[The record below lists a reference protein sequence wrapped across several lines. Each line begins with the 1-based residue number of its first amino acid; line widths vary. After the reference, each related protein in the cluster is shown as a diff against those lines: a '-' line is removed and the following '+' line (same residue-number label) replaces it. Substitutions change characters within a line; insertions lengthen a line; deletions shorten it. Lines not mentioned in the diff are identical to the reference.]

1 MSTTES
7 PLRAN
12 PVFWLI
18 WVLLGSAV
26 VAGLTT
32 LAIAMRSA
40 DRPLPAVYHWE
51 GEHLDRDFAQA
62 RVAAT
67 HGIEVTLVAN
77 PGDCSATL
85 RNAPSDPEAL
95 SLLFASGADAGLDR
109 VLHLPRVAPG
119 QYRGACAPLPAGRWR
134 VSLEDSAGQWALRGQ
149 VHGSF
154 HRLELRARNP
164 EGPASGA
171 P

>member
-18 WVLLGSAV
+18 WLLPAASV

-32 LAIAMRSA
+32 LGIALRNA
-40 DRPLPAVYHWE
+40 DHPLPPEYHWE
-51 GEHLDRDFAQA
+51 GERLDHDFTQA

-67 HGIEVTLVAN
+67 HGIEVTFVAN
-77 PGDCSATL
+77 RAGCSATL

-95 SLLFASGADAGLDR
+95 SLLFANAANPDLDR
-109 VLHLPRVAPG
+109 ALRLPRVAPG
-119 QYRGACAPLPAGRWR
+119 EYRGDCVALPAGRWR
-134 VSLEDSAGQWALRGQ
+134 VSLEDAAGEWAIRTQ
-149 VHGSF
+149 VSGKVE
-154 HRLELRARNP
+154 RLELRARNP
-164 EGPASGA
+164 EGPMSGA